1 MFYNLFKSIQAA
13 TAAAVPALKAVQ
25 WFNMQYEATITQSPV
40 AFIEFP
46 DDSPAD
52 HASKDLTR
60 LPVAI
65 RVHVVSK
72 VISSAD
78 GSVPDTAIQQAEALA
93 ASVRATLTGF
103 RPAECK
109 PLRFTGWRHWQR
121 FNGFMI
127 TYVDFTTTLTGI

>member
-1 MFYNLFKSIQAA
+1 MFYNLFKEIQ
-13 TAAAVPALKAVQ
+13 TAVGIGAPALKAVQ

-40 AFIEFP
+40 AFVEFP

-60 LPVAI
+60 LPVSI

-78 GSVPDTAIQQAEALA
+78 GTIPDTAIQQAEALA
-93 ASVRATLTGF
+93 ASVRTALTGLK
-103 RPAECK
+103 PPECK

-121 FNGFMI
+121 YQGFMI
-127 TYVDFTTTLTGI
+127 TYVDFATMLT